1 MASTYS
7 SDLQLELI
15 ATGEKAGLWGT
26 ITNNNLK
33 ILELSASGYYTVSIA
48 ASDLTLNLDSGS
60 ALGDS
65 TATGKNLMI
74 EVTGT
79 LAANRVITM
88 PTGSERVFIVKD
100 STTRSSSNYTIGV
113 QNVGGTGTGIKYMPV
128 GSTCVFYT
136 DGTTANSM
144 KLAGI
149 LSQGTVQVQTGT
161 NTPYTAV
168 HGDVVFGETSN
179 GGGGTIQVNLPAS
192 PSAGDIVTIMDA
204 SLSGGFASNN
214 CTVDRNGSNIEG
226 AASNLT
232 LDTTNQAVTLVY
244 TNSTKGWQKQS
255 TNTQEQLDAH

>member
-1 MASTYS
+1 MASSYS

-26 ITNNNLK
+26 ITNNNLQ

-48 ASDLTLNLDSGS
+48 AANLTLNLDNGS
-60 ALGDS
+60 ALGDY

-88 PTGSERVFIVKD
+88 PTGAERIFIVKD
-100 STTRSSSNYTIGV
+100 STTRSNSNYTIGV
-113 QNVGGTGTGIKYMPV
+113 QNVGGSGTGIKYMPV

-136 DGTTANSM
+136 DGTSANSM

-149 LSQGTVQVQTGT
+149 LNKGTVQVQTGT
-161 NTPYTAV
+161 NTPYTAIS
-168 HGDVVFGETSN
+168 GDVVLGETSN
-179 GGGGTIQVNLPAS
+179 GGGGAITVNLPAS
-192 PSAGDIVTIMDA
+192 PNAGDTVTIMDA

-214 CTVDRNGSNIEG
+214 CTVGRNSSPIQG
-226 AASNLT
+226 AASDLVLNT
-232 LDTTNQAVTLVY
+232 NNQAVTLVY
-244 TNSTKGWQKQS
+244 TNATKGWQKQS
-255 TNTQEQLDAH
+255 TNS

>member
-1 MASTYS
+1 MASSYS
-7 SDLQLELI
+7 SDLQLELV

-26 ITNNNLK
+26 ITNNNLQ
-33 ILELSASGYYTVSIA
+33 ILELSASGYFTVSIA
-48 ASDLTLNLDSGS
+48 AADLTLNLDNGS
-60 ALGDS
+60 ALGDT
-65 TATGKNLMI
+65 TANGKNLMI

-88 PTGSERVFIVKD
+88 PTGAERVFIVKD
-100 STTRSSSNYTIGV
+100 STTRSGSNYTIGV
-113 QNVGGTGTGIKYMPV
+113 QNVGGSGTGIVPVPV

-149 LSQGTVQVQTGT
+149 LNQGNVQVQTGT

-179 GGGGTIQVNLPAS
+179 GGGGTIQVTLPAS
-192 PSAGDIVTIMDA
+192 PNGGDTVTVMDA

-214 CTVDRNGSNIEG
+214 CTVDRNGSPIQG

-232 LDTTNQAVTLVY
+232 LSTNNQAVTLVY
-244 TNSTKGWQKQS
+244 TNATKGWQKQS
-255 TNTQEQLDAH
+255 TNS

>member
-48 ASDLTLNLDSGS
+48 AANLTLNLDNGS
-60 ALGDS
+60 ALGTS
-65 TATGKNLMI
+65 TATGKNLMV

-88 PTGSERVFIVKD
+88 PTGAERVFIVKD
-100 STTRSSSNYTIGV
+100 STTRSNSNYTIGV

-161 NTPYTAV
+161 NSPYTAV

-179 GGGGTIQVNLPAS
+179 GGGGTITVNLPAS
-192 PSAGDIVTIMDA
+192 PSAGDTVTIMDA
-204 SLSGGFASNN
+204 SLSGGFASNK
-214 CTVDRNGSNIEG
+214 CTVGRNSSPIQG
-226 AASNLT
+226 AASD
-232 LDTTNQAVTLVY
+232 LDLTTNNESVTFIY

-255 TNTQEQLDAH
+255 TN

>member
-1 MASTYS
+1 
-7 SDLQLELI
+7 
-15 ATGEKAGLWGT
+15 
-26 ITNNNLK
+26 
-33 ILELSASGYYTVSIA
+33 
-48 ASDLTLNLDSGS
+48 
-60 ALGDS
+60 
-65 TATGKNLMI
+65 MI

-79 LAANRVITM
+79 LAGNRVITM
-88 PTGSERVFIVKD
+88 PTGAERIFIVKD

-113 QNVGGTGTGIKYMPV
+113 QNVGGSGTGIVPVPV

-136 DGTTANSM
+136 DGTSANSM

-149 LSQGTVQVQTGT
+149 LNKGTVQVQTGT

-168 HGDVVFGETSN
+168 SGDVVLGETSN
-179 GGGGTIQVNLPAS
+179 GGGGTIQVTLPAS

-214 CTVDRNGSNIEG
+214 CTVDRNGSPIEG

-232 LDTTNQAVTLVY
+232 LDTNNQAVTLVY

-255 TNTQEQLDAH
+255 TNT

>member
-48 ASDLTLNLDSGS
+48 AADLTLNLDNG
-60 ALGDS
+60 

-88 PTGSERVFIVKD
+88 PTGAERVFIVKD
-100 STTRSSSNYTIGV
+100 STTRSNSNYTIGV
-113 QNVGGTGTGIKYMPV
+113 QNVGGSGTGIKYMPV

-136 DGTTANSM
+136 DGTGANSM

-149 LSQGTVQVQTGT
+149 LNQGSVQVQTGT

-179 GGGGTIQVNLPAS
+179 GGGGAITVNLPAS
-192 PSAGDIVTIMDA
+192 PSAGDTVTIMDA

-214 CTVDRNGSNIEG
+214 CTVGRNSSPIQG
-226 AASNLT
+226 AASDLT
-232 LDTTNQAVTLVY
+232 LSTNNQAVTLVY

-255 TNTQEQLDAH
+255 TNS

>member
-26 ITNNNLK
+26 ITNNNLQ

-48 ASDLTLNLDSGS
+48 SGDLTLNLDNGS
-60 ALGDS
+60 ALGTS

-79 LAANRVITM
+79 LAASRVITM
-88 PTGSERVFIVKD
+88 PTGAERVFIVKD
-100 STTRSSSNYTIGV
+100 STTRSNSNYTIGV
-113 QNVGGTGTGIKYMPV
+113 QNVGGSGTGIVPVPV

-144 KLAGI
+144 KLAAI
-149 LSQGTVQVQTGT
+149 LNQGNVQVQTGT

-168 HGDVVFGETSN
+168 NGDVVFGETSN
-179 GGGGTIQVNLPAS
+179 GGGGAIHCNFTSCRQVQAIQ
-192 PSAGDIVTIMDA
+192 
-204 SLSGGFASNN
+204 
-214 CTVDRNGSNIEG
+214 
-226 AASNLT
+226 
-232 LDTTNQAVTLVY
+232 
-244 TNSTKGWQKQS
+244 
-255 TNTQEQLDAH
+255 

>member
-48 ASDLTLNLDSGS
+48 AADLTLNLDNGS

-65 TATGKNLMI
+65 TATGKNLMV

-88 PTGSERVFIVKD
+88 PTGAERVFIVKD
-100 STTRSSSNYTIGV
+100 STTRSNSNYTIGV

-161 NTPYTAV
+161 NSPYTAV

-179 GGGGTIQVNLPAS
+179 GGGGTITVNLPAS
-192 PSAGDIVTIMDA
+192 PSAGDTVTIMDA
-204 SLSGGFASNN
+204 SLSGGFASNK
-214 CTVDRNGSNIEG
+214 CTVGRNSSPIQG
-226 AASNLT
+226 AASD
-232 LDTTNQAVTLVY
+232 LDLTTNNESVTFIY

-255 TNTQEQLDAH
+255 TN

>member
-48 ASDLTLNLDSGS
+48 AADLTLNLDNGS
-60 ALGDS
+60 ALGTS
-65 TATGKNLMI
+65 TATGKNLMV

-88 PTGSERVFIVKD
+88 PTGAERVFIVKD
-100 STTRSSSNYTIGV
+100 STTRSNSNYTIGV
-113 QNVGGTGTGIKYMPV
+113 QNVGGTGTGINYMPV

-149 LSQGTVQVQTGT
+149 LSSGTVHVQTGT
-161 NTPYTAV
+161 NTPYTSI
-168 HGDVVFGETSN
+168 HGDVIFGETSN

-192 PSAGDIVTIMDA
+192 PSAGDTVTIMDA

-214 CTVDRNGSNIEG
+214 CTVNRNGSNIEG

-232 LDTTNQAVTLVY
+232 LDTNNQAVTLVF

-255 TNTQEQLDAH
+255 TNT